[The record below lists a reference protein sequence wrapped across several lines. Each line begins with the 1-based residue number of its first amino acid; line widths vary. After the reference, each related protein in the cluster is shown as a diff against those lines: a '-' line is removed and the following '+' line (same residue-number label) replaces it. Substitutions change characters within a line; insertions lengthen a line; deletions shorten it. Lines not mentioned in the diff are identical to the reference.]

1 MSNVK
6 EYKQARIYGAYKVSF
21 TVPARE
27 FGCLRDFAIDRL
39 IDLQDV
45 KSVLDYKDDSELCGM
60 PAQIERVDVMETVE
74 EMPNCEREAY
84 QLRINV
90 PAGKAPFL
98 KQYAEDGEVSAEELM
113 GIIDDIAD
121 AAIDER
127 AEVERVKLNQ
137 DWASLEG

>member
-1 MSNVK
+1 MSNIK
-6 EYKQARIYGAYKVSF
+6 EYKQARIYEAYKVSF

-60 PAQIERVDVMETVE
+60 PAQIERVDVMETIE
-74 EMPNCEREAY
+74 EMPNGEREAY

-90 PAGKAPFL
+90 PASKAPFL

-113 GIIDDIAD
+113 SIIDDIAD
-121 AAIDER
+121 AAIDKR